1 MQKSRFKLQLGP
13 NFCKQLRR
21 VITFVRT
28 QWSALAAFA
37 AVSFSRSSR
46 GLKCTEDTAA
56 AAEEGAEDAEAAAAT
71 GAPSIAEE
79 EASKQTRHCLTRLQS
94 HSRRERH
101 IKGGTGRKV
110 AHFTLLR
117 GKKLFK
123 RPLRKQHRTAECEA
137 KFLFLGSPLSY
148 LSFSTFPPTR
158 TSPLPPPPSPL
169 PHLLPWK
176 GGGGTGRGKG
186 RRRSALDI
194 ETARERRRRKECCSP
209 TGDRPTAFH
218 RLFPFSAVLGETGR
232 NFFSFF
238 PCDSC
243 YVWIVSS

>member
-13 NFCKQLRR
+13 IFCKQLRR
-21 VITFVRT
+21 VITFVRI

-37 AVSFSRSSR
+37 AVAFSRSSR

-71 GAPSIAEE
+71 GAPSIAEK

-117 GKKLFK
+117 EKNFSRGLCGNNAG
-123 RPLRKQHRTAECEA
+123 LRSARRSFFFWGLHFLI
-137 KFLFLGSPLSY
+137 FLFPS
-148 LSFSTFPPTR
+148 FPPLAPLHFLLLRRLFR
-158 TSPLPPPPSPL
+158 TYCLG
-169 PHLLPWK
+169 K
-176 GGGGTGRGKG
+176 AEEEQEEERGGGGGGALWILRQQERGGGKSVVAG
-186 RRRSALDI
+186 PATHRPTVRLPQALSIRRRSGRNRTELL
-194 ETARERRRRKECCSP
+194 
-209 TGDRPTAFH
+209 F
-218 RLFPFSAVLGETGR
+218 LFPL
-232 NFFSFF
+232 
-238 PCDSC
+238 
-243 YVWIVSS
+243 